1 MIEGKGKIIFI
12 LFLGNINKKVISG
25 KIFNLIKKIKNE
37 NKKNNNENEIN
48 TNNSSEKIEIK
59 NASHLDL
66 TESEETSIINEFFY
80 HFFLLNSILIMK

>member
-1 MIEGKGKIIFI
+1 M
-12 LFLGNINKKVISG
+12 GNINKKVISG

-37 NKKNNNENEIN
+37 KKNNNENEVN

-59 NASHLDL
+59 NAIHLDL

>member
-1 MIEGKGKIIFI
+1 M
-12 LFLGNINKKVISG
+12 GNINKKVISG

-37 NKKNNNENEIN
+37 KKNNNENEVN

-59 NASHLDL
+59 NAIHLDL
-66 TESEETSIINEFFY
+66 TESEETSIINEFSY